1 MNEQKRTNAR
11 VGCDRAEDLVAYLY
25 GESGRHASQDFE
37 AHLGACA
44 SCREE
49 LAAFGGVRASV
60 ALWRDSLLDASEAPS
75 LAGDFAEAPGPS
87 SMQREGGAARR
98 AFGAP
103 ARGPRER
110 SALAALREF
119 FSLSPLW
126 LKGATA
132 AFAVAFCALAVVS
145 LRAGSGGERVV
156 TQVVTKTVEV
166 PAPPSE
172 ERVNALVEER
182 VGLRLAELAKQS
194 SPPREAVVN
203 ASAPARN
210 RPRAVVAQAGA
221 ARRKSPA
228 PSVARRNEL
237 FREEAEGLPRLS
249 DLLGG
254 SY

>member
-1 MNEQKRTNAR
+1 MNEQKKRNAR

-25 GESGRHASQDFE
+25 GESDRHASQDFQT
-37 AHLGACA
+37 HLGACA

-75 LAGDFAEAPGPS
+75 LAESFAPAETH
-87 SMQREGGAARR
+87 RR
-98 AFGAP
+98 AERA
-103 ARGPRER
+103 PRER

-119 FSLSPLW
+119 FALSPLW

-132 AFAVAFCALAVVS
+132 AFALAFCALAVLA
-145 LRAGSGGERVV
+145 LRGADGGERVV
-156 TQVVTKTVEV
+156 TQIVTKTVEV
-166 PAPPSE
+166 PSKPTE
-172 ERVNALVEER
+172 EQIGALVERR
-182 VGLRLAELAKQS
+182 VELRLAELSKQS
-194 SPPREAVVN
+194 KPERETVVK

-210 RPRAVVAQAGA
+210 RPRAEVAQAGA
-221 ARRKSPA
+221 ARRKSAA
-228 PSVARRNEL
+228 PPVARRNEL
-237 FREEAEGLPRLS
+237 FREESESLPRLS